1 MNDCENTT
9 KSFKTSCQTCKCWF
23 ACLLGVFWFLIFS
36 KFFFKFSCLLF
47 RFTHSKLKL
56 QLTANLKE
64 V

>member
-1 MNDCENTT
+1 MTA
-9 KSFKTSCQTCKCWF
+9 KTLRS
-23 ACLLGVFWFLIFS
+23 LLRLLAKLANAGLPAFWGFFWFLIFS
-36 KFFFKFSCLLF
+36 KFFFLFSCLLF